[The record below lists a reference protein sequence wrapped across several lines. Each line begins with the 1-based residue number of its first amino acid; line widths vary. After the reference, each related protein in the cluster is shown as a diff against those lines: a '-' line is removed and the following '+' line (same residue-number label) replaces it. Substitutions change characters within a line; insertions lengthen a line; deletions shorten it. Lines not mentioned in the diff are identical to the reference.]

1 MNIVTDFLGL
11 ALIAACIFII
21 GIFLKDFMHFC
32 VKETDDKKPGGKGQ
46 KKVRRREPSITYR
59 IRYKGKVLEEGSI
72 AASELPVQFGRAKGS
87 GNDIIVA
94 PEGIAA
100 ETLQAISRTWFYIQK
115 DSSGYLT
122 VYSAD
127 ASVNGHK
134 KMAAKPNLVVLKEG
148 QMKAELAVRLD
159 SEVVLKAKDLL
170 MILSVEA

>member
-1 MNIVTDFLGL
+1 MDIFTDILGFV
-11 ALIAACIFII
+11 LIFICIFII
-21 GIFLKDFMHFC
+21 GIFLKDFTHFSI
-32 VKETDDKKPGGKGQ
+32 KEADDKKPAGRGTKN
-46 KKVRRREPSITYR
+46 VRRREPSVTYR

-94 PEGIAA
+94 PEGIAP

-134 KMAAKPNLVVLKEG
+134 KMAAKPNLVVLREG
-148 QMKAELAVRLD
+148 QKKAEYAVRLD

-170 MILSVEA
+170 MILSVEE